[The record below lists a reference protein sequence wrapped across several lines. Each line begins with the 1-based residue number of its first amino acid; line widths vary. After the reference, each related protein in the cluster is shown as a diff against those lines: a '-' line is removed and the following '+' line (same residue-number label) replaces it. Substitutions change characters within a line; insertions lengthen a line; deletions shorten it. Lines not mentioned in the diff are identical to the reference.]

1 MKKTVVCMC
10 IAVMAGIAAV
20 DADQGRGRGE
30 GRGDDPGRGNGRGAA
45 ARGATPAPGRG
56 NVVFATRDVTA
67 IRSHYGGRYKNLP
80 PGLQKKLAR
89 GGSLPPGWEKKMEPF
104 PAALER
110 NLVVLPAGYKRGVMD
125 GHAVIYNPITH
136 AIMDIAAL
144 F

>member
-1 MKKTVVCMC
+1 MKTIVCLLVVGL
-10 IAVMAGIAAV
+10 IGVGGAG
-20 DADQGRGRGE
+20 ADQGRGRGD
-30 GRGDDPGRGNGRGAA
+30 GRGDGRGEGRGAA
-45 ARGATPAPGRG
+45 SARGGDRGAARG
-56 NVVFATRDVTA
+56 NVVFASREVDA
-67 IRSHYGGRYKNLP
+67 IRSHYHGRYKTLP

-110 NLVVLPAGYKRGVMD
+110 GLVVLPAGYKRGVID
-125 GHAVIYNPITH
+125 GHAVIYNPITR